1 MFYLKF
7 SIYSS
12 LYLVPSPHLATCI
25 NLVFLDEN
33 IFTYFLAS
41 PTLRVCRYGSL
52 ILWVIFKSAIEKLL
66 FCTMIL
72 STTNLSNWSINR
84 WNMFILLLHF
94 HRLKNSHIILYQ
106 IAIFFPSWTNAFKL
120 IFWENCMP
128 NTCREQ
134 LLEDKSHTKIQ
145 HKVQVKSQL
154 YISEEKKGRRDPK
167 FSAINS

>member
-41 PTLRVCRYGSL
+41 PTLRVCRYGRL

-94 HRLKNSHIILYQ
+94 HRLKIVTLFFIKLQYFFLLELMLLSLFSEKIVCPILVE
-106 IAIFFPSWTNAFKL
+106 K
-120 IFWENCMP
+120 
-128 NTCREQ
+128 
-134 LLEDKSHTKIQ
+134 LLEDRQALCKKIKPKVNRSKARCINEETK
-145 HKVQVKSQL
+145 
-154 YISEEKKGRRDPK
+154 GRDPK
-167 FSAINS
+167 FSAINK